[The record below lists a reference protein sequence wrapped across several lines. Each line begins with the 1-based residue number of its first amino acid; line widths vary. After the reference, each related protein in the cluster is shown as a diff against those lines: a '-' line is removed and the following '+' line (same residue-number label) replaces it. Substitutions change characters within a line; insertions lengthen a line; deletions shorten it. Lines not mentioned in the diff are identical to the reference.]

1 MSKEKIVMIDDAEIH
16 YKVIGHGIPIIFLHG
31 WGINHLI
38 WKNQFEKIGKI
49 NLRKFQRIYLD
60 LPGMGTSITNH
71 RIHNSNDMQN
81 IIIKFI
87 TSIIGSQKFI
97 LAGESYGGYLA
108 RGLLRSIDDQII
120 GLLLLCPLI
129 IPGYRTGSHS
139 EHITL
144 EIDQVFI
151 KSLPREK
158 ITGYQELSVVQTK
171 KTYHDYFKDIN
182 TTISKGN
189 ESFLKHELDGSF
201 TEDINQN
208 PFIFKKPMTVLIG
221 RQDTEVGFK
230 DQYNIFKDFP
240 RASIFI
246 LDKAGHN
253 LQFEQK
259 RIFRT
264 AVIELLKRVL
274 KEES

>member
-1 MSKEKIVMIDDAEIH
+1 MIKEKIVMIDDAEIH
-16 YKVIGHGIPIIFLHG
+16 YKVIGQGIPIIFLHG

-71 RIHNSNDMQN
+71 RIHNSDDMQN

-129 IPGYRTGSHS
+129 SPGYRTGSHS

-171 KTYHDYFKDIN
+171 ETYHDYFKDIN